1 MLLPRL
7 FLLSSFAAAG
17 LGFAQQPTSPLPG
30 PRDPAGDE
38 ATANEP
44 KTSYQAV
51 NASIDSVLQQYE
63 MLTGKILI
71 RDSNLT
77 ANALPLTISVPTPVP
92 RTELARLIE
101 ASLLLNNYAL
111 IPASEPNTMKVI
123 NVNTGKNPRSE
134 GVHLY
139 AGPEGLPE
147 ADQVISYYMPFRYVT
162 ANEALTVFQTHILPR
177 AYTAFVPVNSSQ
189 ALLITESTSVI
200 RQLITLQQLI
210 DVPPTRVVTEFVHL
224 VRADAERVA
233 ETLNKLLGA
242 EGASRPASAGPG
254 PQQAAAVA
262 PITTPEG
269 GLLGSNA
276 QLIPDTRTNRILI
289 VCRPHSLAY
298 LRQLVVEFDQA
309 AVSFR
314 PLEYRLR
321 YVSAGEVLPVLA
333 DLLTEEQGRNA
344 QGVTPSQQLQQN
356 QPQGGQ
362 NRGANL
368 FGGTSSSSSSY
379 AGGYNPTGGSAG
391 SVGAGQDLLQE
402 PNEQLGPQAVIVGKT
417 RIISDS
423 KDNKILVIGPPES
436 LSKVEAILTRLDR
449 RPQQVYLATVI
460 GQVQL
465 TKDFEFGV
473 DFAQLY
479 RHLHGNGTGVASSNV
494 NTSAVSNGNTLVEPS
509 QLSNVGS
516 LVTNAVGGAASGLA
530 IYGKISDAVAVL
542 IKALDNR
549 GNFKVLARPAIYTAN
564 NKRAVISSGQ
574 RVPVPESTLSN
585 VATNTVT
592 SVNQT
597 AAVTATITYE
607 DVELRLEVI
616 PLINSNGEVTM
627 KIAQINDSLGNNVN
641 ISGNS
646 VPEVNSQRLTT
657 TVTVPSGATVVLG
670 GLIQETV
677 QKTDNGIPYLDR
689 VPYLGNLFK
698 THGEHKTRAELLVF
712 IQPTVVNNDVET
724 LRASMKEE
732 RRTHMGRDTYDL
744 AHPSDYADS
753 PIEEPTPR
761 RSRSGK

>member
-1 MLLPRL
+1 MLVSRL
-7 FLLSSFAAAG
+7 LLLLSFAAAG
-17 LGFAQQPTSPLPG
+17 LSFAQQQQTSPLPG
-30 PRDPAGDE
+30 TPEAAGDE

-210 DVPPTRVVTEFVHL
+210 DVPPTRTVTEFVHL

-242 EGASRPASAGPG
+242 EPANRPASTGPG
-254 PQQAAAVA
+254 PQQAAAA
-262 PITTPEG
+262 ASITNPEG
-269 GLLGSNA
+269 GVLGSNA

-289 VCRPHSLAY
+289 VCRPHNLAY
-298 LRQLVVEFDQA
+298 LRKLVVEFDEA

-333 DLLTEEQGRNA
+333 DLLSEEQGKA
-344 QGVTPSQQLQQN
+344 GQGGQPSQQLQQN

-368 FGGTSSSSSSY
+368 FGGTSSSSY

-436 LSKVEAILTRLDR
+436 LSKVEVILTRLDR

-479 RHLHGNGTGVASSNV
+479 RTIHGNGTGVASSNI
-494 NTSAVSNGNTLVEPS
+494 NTGVVSNGNTLVEPS
-509 QLSNVGS
+509 QLTNVGS
-516 LVTNAVGGAASGLA
+516 LVTNAVNGAASGLA

-585 VATNTVT
+585 VNTGTVT
-592 SVNQT
+592 STTQT
-597 AAVTATITYE
+597 AAVSATITYE

-627 KIAQINDSLGNNVN
+627 KIAQINDSLGNNVV

-670 GLIQETV
+670 GLIQETI
-677 QKTDNGIPYLDR
+677 QKTDNGIPYIDR
-689 VPYLGNLFK
+689 IPYLGNLFK
-698 THGEHKTRAELLVF
+698 NHSEHKTRSELLVF
-712 IQPTVVNNDVET
+712 IQPTVVNNDVDT

-732 RRTHMGRDTYDL
+732 RRTHLGRDTYDL

-753 PIEEPTPR
+753 PIDEPTPKR
-761 RSRSGK
+761 ARSDK

>member
-7 FLLSSFAAAG
+7 FLLLSFAAAG
-17 LGFAQQPTSPLPG
+17 LAFAQQRSSSPPPG
-30 PRDPAGDE
+30 VPDPAGDE

-92 RTELARLIE
+92 RAELARLIE

-134 GVHLY
+134 GVQLY

-147 ADQVISYYMPFRYVT
+147 ADQVVSYYMPFRYVS
-162 ANEALTVFQTHILPR
+162 ANEALTVFQTHVLPR

-189 ALLITESTSVI
+189 ALIITESTSVI

-210 DVPPTRVVTEFVHL
+210 DVPPTRTVAEFVHL

-233 ETLNKLLGA
+233 ETLNKLLGT
-242 EGASRPASAGPG
+242 ETVRPASVAPG
-254 PQQAAAVA
+254 PQQAAAAA
-262 PITTPEG
+262 PITNPEG

-289 VCRPHSLAY
+289 VCRPHNLAY
-298 LRQLVVEFDQA
+298 LRKLVVEFDQA

-333 DLLTEEQGRNA
+333 DLLSEEQKTGQA
-344 QGVTPSQQLQQN
+344 GQPSQQLQQN
-356 QPQGGQ
+356 QPPGGQ
-362 NRGANL
+362 NRGVNL
-368 FGGTSSSSSSY
+368 FGGTSGSTF

-473 DFAQLY
+473 DFAQVY
-479 RHLHGNGTGVASSNV
+479 RHIRGEGTGVASSNV
-494 NTSAVSNGNTLVEPS
+494 NTSAVSNGNTLVEPT
-509 QLSNVGS
+509 QLNTVGS
-516 LVTNAVGGAASGLA
+516 LVTNTVGGAASGLA
-530 IYGKISDAVAVL
+530 IYGKISDALAVL

-549 GNFKVLARPAIYTAN
+549 GSFKVLARPAIYTAN

-585 VATNTVT
+585 VNTSTVT
-592 SVNQT
+592 SATQT
-597 AAVTATITYE
+597 AAVSATITYE

-616 PLINSNGEVTM
+616 PLINSNGEVTL
-627 KIAQINDSLGNNVN
+627 KIAQINDSLGNNVV

-657 TVTVPSGATVVLG
+657 TVTIPSGATVVLG
-670 GLIQETV
+670 GLIQETI

-689 VPYLGNLFK
+689 VPYLGNLLK
-698 THGEHKTRAELLVF
+698 THGEHKTRSELLVF
-712 IQPTVVNNDVET
+712 IQPTVVNDDVET

-732 RRTHMGRDTYDL
+732 RRTHVGQDTYDL
-744 AHPSDYADS
+744 AHPSDYAAS
-753 PIEEPTPR
+753 PIEEPTPKR
-761 RSRSGK
+761 NQRGKY